1 MSSPGLLFLLL
12 MSSCLPVLS
21 APPDTPHDEEE
32 LEQQPHPNQHAN
44 MVKKLGSWLK
54 KNFRGIGGVLIAS
67 IEPVPV
73 AGAPIAGALKTLLL
87 VTPNEDPLD
96 TVNSNLKALTI
107 KLDTF
112 SAELKWAAWAAGAYQ
127 MPVNNIE
134 KAWIKYTELVR
145 ASTGNEALKTDFFT
159 FYSQYADST
168 LVLHQFLTAKSPS
181 VTQNLGDLLADRLRC
196 HEKDIK
202 AQFLYLNK
210 LMCKGNVLNEKYY
223 EFKGKDNN
231 ARVDTAHKIA
241 SESASALITSHKRC
255 ISDSAAYIEKDIFER
270 IDDTQKHQ
278 EIADNIRA
286 FLVKTYDRYDWM
298 VVAFTTQNSRHKP
311 KLLKRHD
318 LSGFTEVQ
326 RGTVTVAVAKQVKG
340 AHTKTATVIEA
351 IKRCLPQGVIMCLD
365 VTQKLMECQETVF
378 GKSLSQIY
386 TAVHAYKKSSHTSTN
401 TVEAPNDED
410 SALPESSVSLKGQSS
425 LTPHV
430 FTGKCGTIFGKFII
444 FIKSDEEIMGVDP
457 CSKKKCSQN
466 GECVV
471 VPGTLI
477 AMCECQYP
485 HYGEHCE
492 MTLET
497 YNRQLRQN
505 TERRTLTPE
514 RRRKG
519 TSAPPGNRR
528 SRKSTP
534 RRSSTPRS
542 RKSSSRRSS
551 TRKSRK
557 STPRRSRSRKSSPRR
572 SRSRKSSS
580 RRSSTRKSRK
590 SSPQRSRSRKSSPR
604 RSRSRKS
611 SPRRSS
617 TPRSRKSTSDHGAPS
632 RSSAEGPNAKSF
644 CGSLCKEKATPFL

>member
-1 MSSPGLLFLLL
+1 MVKKLLDQQVGGHGQPFIKLTSVKAADLRLSPRLH
-12 MSSCLPVLS
+12 S
-21 APPDTPHDEEE
+21 APDRPTKSYSLTDPRAERRTDPSASRASIPRADTLSKPPSRSVEYIDKMFRNI
-32 LEQQPHPNQHAN
+32 QCVSTRSRAN

-54 KNFRGIGGVLIAS
+54 KNFRGIGEVLIAS

-73 AGAPIAGALKTLLL
+73 AGPPIAAALKTLLL

-96 TVNSNLKALTI
+96 TVNSNLKALTF

-112 SAELKWAAWAAGAYQ
+112 HTELKWAAWAAGAYQ

-145 ASTGNEALKTDFFT
+145 ANTGKEALKTDFFT

-210 LMCKGNVLNEKYY
+210 LMCKGNMINEKFY

-231 ARVDTAHKIA
+231 ARIDTGHKIA

-270 IDDTQKHQ
+270 IDDTKKHQ

-286 FLVKTYDRYDWM
+286 FLVNTYDRYDWM
-298 VVAFTTQNSRHKP
+298 VVAFTTRNSKHKP
-311 KLLKRHD
+311 KLLKRHA

-340 AHTKTATVIEA
+340 AHTKTAAVIAA
-351 IKRCLPQGVIMCLD
+351 IKGCLAQGVKMCLD
-365 VTQKLMECQETVF
+365 VRQKLMECQKTVF
-378 GKSLSQIY
+378 GKSLSQTY

-410 SALPESSVSLKGQSS
+410 SELPESSVSLKGQLS
-425 LTPHV
+425 LTPHLY
-430 FTGKCGTIFGKFII
+430 TGKL
-444 FIKSDEEIMGVDP
+444 DP

-466 GECVV
+466 GKCVV

-477 AMCECQYP
+477 AMCECKYP
-485 HYGEHCE
+485 YYGEHCE

-497 YNRQLRQN
+497 YNRQLRQD
-505 TERRTLTPE
+505 TDGRTQTPE
-514 RRRKG
+514 LRRKDCAMISNNFKQCVC
-519 TSAPPGNRR
+519 T
-528 SRKSTP
+528 
-534 RRSSTPRS
+534 
-542 RKSSSRRSS
+542 
-551 TRKSRK
+551 
-557 STPRRSRSRKSSPRR
+557 
-572 SRSRKSSS
+572 
-580 RRSSTRKSRK
+580 
-590 SSPQRSRSRKSSPR
+590 
-604 RSRSRKS
+604 
-611 SPRRSS
+611 
-617 TPRSRKSTSDHGAPS
+617 
-632 RSSAEGPNAKSF
+632 
-644 CGSLCKEKATPFL
+644 CKIQKINNVS